1 MIIDEHELIEK
12 FSYGDDVGYDY
23 LIVNAE
29 DKEQI
34 KILKNLKNLYE
45 SVSKC
50 DEDKENLN
58 AYEEARNIL
67 LQEKVGL
74 NMFLIAEI
82 NDLE

>member
-29 DKEQI
+29 DEEQI
-34 KILKNLKNLYE
+34 KTLKNLKNLYE
-45 SVSKC
+45 SVSKY
-50 DEDKENLN
+50 DEEKENLN

-82 NDLE
+82 NDLT